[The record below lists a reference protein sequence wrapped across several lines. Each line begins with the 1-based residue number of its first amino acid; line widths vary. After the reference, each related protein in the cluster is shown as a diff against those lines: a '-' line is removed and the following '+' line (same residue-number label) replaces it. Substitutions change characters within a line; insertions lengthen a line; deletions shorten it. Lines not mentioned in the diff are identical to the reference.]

1 MKKNFKRGIAFFLV
15 GLLVMQVFFTGGSK
29 KASAAH
35 SDKASILFL
44 GGMKLTAATTAAD
57 TSLPAPYN
65 TKFIT
70 NYMVKTIKDSSK
82 STYDLSYCIDYD
94 KLVSTG
100 QSLSSTE
107 QDAGSLLTTD
117 QARLINYAI
126 MLGYNRQT
134 MDINNKSQDE
144 TLQYFATQAL
154 IWIIQDN
161 FYYDTTNRPKLEQM
175 FFTRWPGIK
184 TYYQN
189 LSAAVEEQ
197 MRKPSFVDGQTYTMC
212 WNEAKNIFG
221 ITFTNTTANAM
232 KNVYVD
238 TSSLPA
244 GVTTSIEGEQLII
257 HSQNEITTPFKVK
270 LVKNL
275 GKKGRVVAWKTTGAD
290 KQPQATIDYDLD
302 PIAQEFEVIVK
313 TPTKPVPTVPP
324 TQTPT
329 CPPTETPTVPP
340 TEVPTCPPTQEVTVP
355 PTEVPTCP
363 PTEVPTCPPTAEVP
377 TCPPTEE
384 PTCPPVVTPEEPPVK
399 EEPKDEFETIEK
411 EVVIDDGLT
420 NDDSPK
426 TADESN
432 ITLVYIMLGASLIT
446 MVGLISMNAIDK
458 KRYR

>member
-1 MKKNFKRGIAFFLV
+1 
-15 GLLVMQVFFTGGSK
+15 MQVFFTGGSK

-35 SDKASILFL
+35 SETASILFL
-44 GGMKLTAATTAAD
+44 GGMKLKAATTAAD

-94 KLVSTG
+94 KLVRTG
-100 QSLSSTE
+100 QGLSSKE
-107 QDAGSLLTTD
+107 SDAGSLLTTE

-126 MLGYNRQT
+126 MLGYNRQS

-161 FYYDTTNRPKLEQM
+161 FYYDTTNRPKLENM

-197 MRKPSFVDGQTYTMC
+197 MRCPSFIDGQTYTME
-212 WNEAKNIFG
+212 WNEAKQVFG
-221 ITFTNTTANAM
+221 VTFTNTTAKAM
-232 KNVYVD
+232 NNVTVD
-238 TSSLPA
+238 SSNLPA
-244 GVTTSIEGEQLII
+244 GVTATINGEQLIV
-257 HSQNEITTPFKVK
+257 HSKNEITTPFKVK

-275 GKKGRVVAWKTTGAD
+275 GKKGRIVAWKTTGAD

-313 TPTKPVPTVPP
+313 TNTKPVPTPAPTVTPTPTPVPTTPPTPEPTTPP
-324 TQTPT
+324 TQEPT
-329 CPPTETPTVPP
+329 IPPTQE
-340 TEVPTCPPTQEVTVP
+340 PTCPPTQEPTIP
-355 PTEVPTCP
+355 PTQEPTCP
-363 PTEVPTCPPTAEVP
+363 PTEVPTCPPTQEP
-377 TCPPTEE
+377 TCPPTETPVE
-384 PTCPPVVTPEEPPVK
+384 PPVVQEPS
-399 EEPKDEFETIEK
+399 DEFEIREE
-411 EVVIDDGLT
+411 EVVIDDGMKQ
-420 NDDSPK
+420 DDTPK

-432 ITLVYIMLGASLIT
+432 LSFVYMLLGASLI
-446 MVGLISMNAIDK
+446 SMIGIFTLNAIDK
-458 KRYR
+458 KRYFR